1 MNPRDEKLELD
12 RLGEIIRGAPLEG
25 PPVFHLIRRA
35 LQGITGQGRS
45 LGVLPS
51 SFNPPTT
58 AHKALM
64 ERARTVEPIDETLLV
79 LDKKPL
85 DKEIAGASL
94 EQRLLMILLCFES
107 DPTVSIAFTNRG
119 LFGDKLT
126 LLKKAYPDNT
136 MIRFIVGYDTLTRIL
151 DTKYYEDRDASLNRL
166 FAESRFLV
174 ATRGNVDTDRIKRV
188 VTQKENRPF
197 AEKIVPFEMPFAT
210 RHVSSTHIRK
220 DLSEGR
226 KIEHLVP
233 AAISSYLRRTG
244 LYRIRRDSVA
254 LNQQSKWKRKIT
266 ENSG

>member
-1 MNPRDEKLELD
+1 MKPRDEKLKLD
-12 RLGEIIRGAPLEG
+12 RLREIVRGAPLEE

-58 AHKALM
+58 AHKALI
-64 ERARTVEPIDETLLV
+64 ERACTVEPIDEIVLV

-85 DKEIAGASL
+85 DKEIAGVSL
-94 EQRLLMILLCFES
+94 EQRLLMMLLCFEN

-119 LFGDKLT
+119 LFVDKLT

-151 DTKYYEDRDASLNRL
+151 DAKYYEDRDASLNRL
-166 FAESRFLV
+166 FAESRLLV
-174 ATRGNVDTDRIKRV
+174 ATRGNVGTDRIKRLAL
-188 VTQKENRPF
+188 QKENRPF

-220 DLSEGR
+220 DLSKG
-226 KIEHLVP
+226 KTIEHLVP
-233 AAISSYLRRTG
+233 VEIAFYLRKTG
-244 LYRIRRDSVA
+244 LYRIRRDRVA
-254 LNQQSKWKRKIT
+254 HNQQSNRKRRIT
-266 ENSG
+266 ENSF